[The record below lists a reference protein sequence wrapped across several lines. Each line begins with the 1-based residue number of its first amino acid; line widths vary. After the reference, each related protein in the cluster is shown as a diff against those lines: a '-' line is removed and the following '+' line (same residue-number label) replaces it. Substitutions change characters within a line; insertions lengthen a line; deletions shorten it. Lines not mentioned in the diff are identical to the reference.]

1 MKPSILIV
9 DDQIMLTDFLVYYFS
24 KNYDVVVKKDGQSAL
39 LWLEEGNT
47 PNAII
52 ADINMPKITGFE
64 FLETIKVNPLF
75 NDIPV
80 IMLSAKDNDEDKM
93 EYLKLGADDYLTKP
107 FNPEELELKISC
119 IRKANKS

>member
-64 FLETIKVNPLF
+64 FLETIKANPLF

-80 IMLSAKDNDEDKM
+80 IMLSAKDSDEDKM

-107 FNPEELELKISC
+107 FNPEELELKISS
-119 IRKANKS
+119 IRKTSKS

>member
-1 MKPSILIV
+1 MKASILIV

-24 KNYDVVVKKDGQSAL
+24 KNYDVVVKNDGQSAL
-39 LWLEEGNT
+39 LWLEDGNT
-47 PNAII
+47 PYAII
-52 ADINMPKITGFE
+52 ADINMPKINGFE

-80 IMLSAKDNDEDKM
+80 IMLSGKDSDEDKM

-107 FNPEELELKISC
+107 FNPEELELKISS
-119 IRKANKS
+119 IRKTSKG